1 MAKKKGKKK
10 VKAPSGLDISRDGTK
25 YQLSWS
31 RGGGYTSQDARYF
44 IKTNNNSVPKDNS
57 FKKLS
62 PSAKATSKK
71 IPFDNADYY
80 PNKSGTNDK
89 PKVQKIVC
97 YVKGKKGSGSW
108 HKSDK
113 KTYELK
119 APKKPTLAGGLSSE
133 ASNESVFSW
142 GIDAAT
148 NDNKP
153 FVNYEWE
160 TLILKNSSIEKG
172 SSVKWDVPVDYTV
185 NDNDASKTSEWIAQH
200 HGWTKWGKKIVG
212 HGTKTSFE
220 RPVIEDSSIFGSSNN
235 QTYSY
240 SRWFRIRSRGPAG
253 ASEWVYSNHVYAYSN
268 IAGNLKSYA
277 EDYIGGYKV
286 SMSWDLNT
294 TPNRPNDITVPEYAI
309 VSPATRKF
317 ENTQRILWY
326 LEYPTDQ
333 ESAWNQVGNL
343 KDTKTRSG
351 VSFFIN
357 RKLQD
362 NEALFTRVCTY
373 HDNLPTE
380 GPAQLVKINGKTI
393 YGTLSKPTIGDL
405 HINPTLHRVELRVTN
420 TGIENSFIA
429 VHYCIGDSTE
439 VQGTIGIVTGSGE
452 QSAVFNL
459 PEWGNQKISI
469 GLQAL
474 VASYTPKTI
483 SQEGVTLFNVYDV
496 LMQSDIIWDS
506 GVPKAPENITATP
519 IEDRMSIEVTWD
531 WPWTE
536 ADTTE
541 LSWADHE
548 DAWESTDEPTTYMLS
563 NIYTGK
569 WRIAGLSVGTW
580 YVRLRLIKTTDN
592 GYVYGLYSDI
602 IPVKLAAQPLTPS
615 MTILPPAVSVD
626 DTFKCTWAYSAIDGT
641 QQQQAEICECYVTD
655 KYTAIENPDPEAN
668 PSEEKWYELVTDS
681 YILTED
687 TTIVSGKT
695 YYSYETNGNKVYS
708 LPIAQAN
715 SAQSMTF
722 SVKDLGWQAGTK
734 HYLCVRVT
742 STAGETSANWSEP
755 SSIDIVDPLVI
766 TIDSVTPSENF
777 TEYTYE
783 IDDVTG
789 DTKTTMALKE
799 LPITVTASGLQDD
812 GTMEFSILRDSD
824 YHIDRP
830 DENDLEGYLDEV
842 IASQVI
848 SGSGSVTFDSMI
860 FNQTTNEWEAGNLI
874 RPLDDTAHYRIEVTG
889 RDTYGQVAT
898 ATPIKFEV
906 HWTHQAIE
914 PEATIEIDNDNYV
927 AYITPS
933 MPESGYVSGDTCD
946 IYRLSVDKP
955 QLIIEGAKFGT
966 KYVDPYPTLGKY
978 GGHRIVY
985 KTKNG
990 DYKLPKPV
998 EGLDDD
1004 GDFAMADFDKD
1015 QGDFLD
1021 VFAVIIDFGDDRV
1034 ILPFDI
1040 SLSHT
1045 WNKDFTETK
1054 YLGGTVIGDWN
1065 PAVSRTGSIETRVL
1079 LDDRKPDELVTIE
1092 ALRRLAVF
1100 SGICHVR
1107 TPDGSSFA
1115 ADVEVSEN
1123 REERWVSKISS
1134 FSMTVTRV
1142 DSEGFDG
1149 ELYSDWIVSQEEV

>member
-1 MAKKKGKKK
+1 MAKKGKKK

-44 IKTNNNSVPKDNS
+44 IKTNKNSVPKDDS
-57 FKKLS
+57 FSKLS

-71 IPFDNADYY
+71 IPFDNSKYY
-80 PNKSGTNDK
+80 PTTTTM
-89 PKVQKIVC
+89 VQKIIC

-108 HKSDK
+108 HKSDR
-113 KTYELK
+113 KTLELK
-119 APKKPTLAGGLSSE
+119 APKKPTLTGGLVSGTN
-133 ASNESVFSW
+133 NESAFSW
-142 GIDAAT
+142 DIDVAT

-172 SSVKWDVPVDYTV
+172 SEVNWNVTTFNVKV
-185 NDNDASKTSEWIAQH
+185 NDNNSEQTSSWFAQH
-200 HGWTKWGKKIVG
+200 YGWTQWGKKISG
-212 HGTKTSFE
+212 YGTGTSFE
-220 RPVIEDSSIFGSSNN
+220 RSVIEDSGIFGDSKN
-235 QTYSY
+235 QDYSY
-240 SRWFRIRSRGPAG
+240 TRWFRIRSRGPAG
-253 ASEWVYSNHVYAYSN
+253 ASDWAYYSHTY
-268 IAGNLKSYA
+268 SYA
-277 EDYIGGYKV
+277 EKAHIDKVTVDDYLDGYRV
-286 SMSWDLNT
+286 SMTWNVYTNVSSPTDV
-294 TPNRPNDITVPEYAI
+294 TVPEYAVVVPQVESI
-309 VSPATRKF
+309 ETTDRAGSSMK
-317 ENTQRILWY
+317 
-326 LEYPTDQ
+326 YPDDQ
-333 ESAWNQVGNL
+333 ESAWTSVGNIE
-343 KDTKTRSG
+343 DTRNKSG
-351 VSFFIN
+351 ITFTIPE
-357 RKLQD
+357 KLQL
-362 NEALFTRVCTY
+362 NHCLYVRVSTY
-373 HDNLPTE
+373 HDDLQTRTQ
-380 GPAQLVKINGKTI
+380 ARLAKYGK
-393 YGTLSKPTIGDL
+393 LSTPNISRL
-405 HINPTLHRVELRVTN
+405 YINPAEKRVELTVTN
-420 TGIENSFIA
+420 NSIVNSFIA
-429 VHYCIGDSTE
+429 VHYCIGESTI
-439 VQGTIGIVTGSGE
+439 VKGTIGIVTGTGE
-452 QSAVFNL
+452 QNKVFNL
-459 PEWGNQKISI
+459 PDWGNEKISI
-469 GLQAL
+469 GLQTIIGL
-474 VASYTPKTI
+474 YTPKTL
-483 SQEGVTLFNVYDV
+483 SAEGVTYFTLYKT
-496 LMQSDIIWDS
+496 MESDIVWDE
-506 GVPKAPENITATP
+506 GVPQAPSNITATA

-531 WPWTE
+531 WPWTQ

-548 DAWESTDEPTTYMLS
+548 DAWESTDEPSTYMLS
-563 NIYTGK
+563 SIHTGR

-580 YVRLRLIKTTDN
+580 YVRLRLIKTTDD
-592 GYVYGLYSDI
+592 GYIYGLYSDI
-602 IPVKLAAQPLTPS
+602 IPVKLAAQPLIPS

-626 DTFKCTWAYSAIDGT
+626 DTFKCTWAYSAVDGT
-641 QQQQAEICECYVTD
+641 QQQQAEICECEVED
-655 KYTAIENPDPEAN
+655 KYTEIEEPDPEAN
-668 PSEEKWYELVTDS
+668 PKELKWYELVDES

-687 TTIVSGKT
+687 TSIVSGKT
-695 YYSYETNGNKVYS
+695 YYTYETNGVKSYG

-742 STAGETSANWSEP
+742 STAGEQSANWSEP
-755 SSIDIVDPLVI
+755 ALIDIVEPLVV

-777 TEYTYE
+777 AEYTYE
-783 IDDVTG
+783 IDEVTG

-799 LPITVTASGLQDD
+799 LPITVTASGVQDD
-812 GTMEFSILRDSD
+812 GTMEFSILRDAD

-830 DENDLEGYLDEV
+830 DENDLEGYEDEV
-842 IASQVI
+842 IASQI
-848 SGSGSVTFDSMI
+848 IDGSGSVTFDSMI
-860 FNQTTNEWEAGNLI
+860 FNQTTQEWEAGNLI
-874 RPLDDTAHYRIEVTG
+874 RPLDDTARYRIEVTG
-889 RDTYGQVAT
+889 RDTYGQVAS

-914 PEATIEIDNDNYV
+914 PEADIEIDEENYV
-927 AYITPS
+927 AYITPA
-933 MPESGYVSGDTCD
+933 MPASGYVAGDTCD
-946 IYRLSVDKP
+946 IYRLSIDKP
-955 QLIIEGAKFGT
+955 QLIVEGAKFGT

-990 DYKLPKPV
+990 DYKLPKPSQGA
-998 EGLDDD
+998 EDD
-1004 GDFAMADFDKD
+1004 GDFAMADFEKD
-1015 QGDFLD
+1015 EGDFLD

-1054 YLGGTVIGDWN
+1054 YLGGSVIGDWN

-1079 LDDRKPDELVTIE
+1079 LDDRKPDELTTIE
-1092 ALRRLAVF
+1092 ALRRLAVY
-1100 SGICHVR
+1100 SGVCHVR
-1107 TPDGSSFA
+1107 TPDGSTFA